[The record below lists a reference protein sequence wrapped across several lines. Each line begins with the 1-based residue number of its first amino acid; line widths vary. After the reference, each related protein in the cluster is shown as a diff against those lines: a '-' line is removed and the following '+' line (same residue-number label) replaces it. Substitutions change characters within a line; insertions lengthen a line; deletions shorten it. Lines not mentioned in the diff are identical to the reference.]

1 MAIKE
6 CAGLDAITELIERA
20 PKDFLV
26 YTGEDGLAFC
36 HQGTWRTRGYFGSQ
50 SCLRFVNHEMYQAL
64 EQGNLPEAAKIQ
76 RQLLPK

>member
-1 MAIKE
+1 MAACLEVETTLRLAQLEKIVAIKE

-26 YTGEDGLAFC
+26 YTGEDGLAFR

-50 SCLRFVNHEMYQAL
+50 SCLRFVNV
-64 EQGNLPEAAKIQ
+64 
-76 RQLLPK
+76 